1 VTGEDRG
8 KRLAGGEDGRIG
20 RAGSATGR
28 REWAQGVLVLVVSAT
43 IVRRVMKILA
53 WFRNG
58 GGIEGRRA
66 LGAGE
71 EGRSRRREAEGG
83 GGAKPRK
90 GVVEAVRGEGHD
102 EERDR
107 LETRRE
113 YSTSAQQQDALR
125 EASANELTGGKAN
138 EANPGAEG

>member
-71 EGRSRRREAEGG
+71 EGRSRRREA
-83 GGAKPRK
+83 
-90 GVVEAVRGEGHD
+90 RGE
-102 EERDR
+102 EEPSLGRVSSKPYGEKDMM
-107 LETRRE
+107 RRE
-113 YSTSAQQQDALR
+113 I
-125 EASANELTGGKAN
+125 G
-138 EANPGAEG
+138 